1 MCWAFP
7 CCSTHGGF
15 GFSEWLQNQHILL
28 VNTAWFSCWIVTL
41 FTCIYDCLWSWGH
54 ELFNIVLFS
63 FYYRAK
69 IRKLSFKRKRFLL
82 KLHPEIFVSLISN
95 DLVWNI
101 ENFLVQVNER
111 SFEELNF
118 CCFARACSW
127 LMETFL
133 LALTWYD
140 KT

>member
-1 MCWAFP
+1 M
-7 CCSTHGGF
+7 
-15 GFSEWLQNQHILL
+15 
-28 VNTAWFSCWIVTL
+28 
-41 FTCIYDCLWSWGH
+41 
-54 ELFNIVLFS
+54 LFS

-118 CCFARACSW
+118 CCFARAGSW

-133 LALTWYD
+133 LALT
-140 KT
+140 